1 MTDPTTDPKKSPLP
15 TPADVISE
23 WTKAVVATEDAA
35 LAVLKAEMEGL
46 SVLFGGEAAPKTPE
60 EMKEA
65 EAKTE
70 DGFDNMP
77 V

>member
-1 MTDPTTDPKKSPLP
+1 MTDAKKSSLP
-15 TPADVISE
+15 SAADIIGDM
-23 WTKAVVATEDAA
+23 TKAVIATEDAA

-46 SVLFGGEAAPKTPE
+46 SVLFGGESAPKTPE
-60 EMKEA
+60 EIRED

-77 V
+77 I